1 MNNRTATLG
10 IGAAVIGVISALV
23 GAALAGKASAKGAA
37 PRPTAGDGASTG
49 GDDAPPAA
57 ARLEP
62 ATAPGPVAA
71 SDGPSGPTAPVQP
84 APTGDEGHAVPD
96 LQPGAEIG
104 PDHRA
109 PVAFRP
115 DMDAPMTAA
124 EREALRPATGPSP
137 SLVSDEGAGVQG
149 PGGDLL

>member
-1 MNNRTATLG
+1 MNTKTTTLG
-10 IGAAVIGVISALV
+10 IGAAIIGGFAALV
-23 GAALAGKASAKGAA
+23 GALVAGKNLSRAISDAGADRAQTPHPGQAVAGITPQLAG
-37 PRPTAGDGASTG
+37 T
-49 GDDAPPAA
+49 
-57 ARLEP
+57 
-62 ATAPGPVAA
+62 PGTVAA
-71 SDGPSGPTAPVQP
+71 TDGPSGPTAHGQP

-96 LQPGAEIG
+96 LAATAPLG

-137 SLVSDEGAGVQG
+137 SLVSDEGSSIQG
-149 PGGDLL
+149 SGGNLV